1 MPCFSGCATKCETAT
16 NRPQQRMQRG
26 GRNGHKKTLQ
36 AGAGRV
42 GGVQRGVT
50 GGESITAKS
59 IWRRFLSARSSHLA
73 ADYSH
78 DLDGIKVGMVRKC
91 HFTLL
96 LPRFTNLSSSR
107 FQRRNPS
114 ICFVSKAP
122 CILVRIARIFAV
134 PREPTTRRYH
144 RVSVSSLSLGYL

>member
-1 MPCFSGCATKCETAT
+1 VCFQPGILGKDDRIGKTVTLSEQTQKDPPSRSREGRGCSE
-16 NRPQQRMQRG
+16 RSY
-26 GRNGHKKTLQ
+26 GR
-36 AGAGRV
+36 RV
-42 GGVQRGVT
+42 YYSQ
-50 GGESITAKS
+50 EYLAKFS
-59 IWRRFLSARSSHLA
+59 FSFLSAWSSHLA